1 MIKEKSLVI
10 KKQTQFDKIRE
21 VIYQIIFNEEYL
33 LEMELKNLLKINRP
47 NPKKIVIPKEIK
59 L

>member
-21 VIYQIIFNEEYL
+21 VIYQIFFNEEYL

>member
-10 KKQTQFDKIRE
+10 KKETQFDKIRKG
-21 VIYQIIFNEEYL
+21 IYQIFFNEEYL
-33 LEMELKNLLKINRP
+33 LEMELKSLLKINRP
-47 NPKKIVIPKEIK
+47 NPEKIVIPKEIK